1 MHNLSQLYSGELR
14 GTKHLRLSCNLTE
27 VPPEVFSLAESLEVL
42 DLSGNKISSLP
53 ADFARLRKLRIVF
66 FSDNLFTEFPSVLS
80 ECKELSMIGFKSN
93 FIERIP
99 ENALPETTRWLILTN
114 NKIKELPASIGKC
127 PLLQKVALAGNE
139 LKELPSEMMNCRNL
153 ELLRISANQ
162 LKVLPEWLLDLPK
175 LAWLA
180 FAGNPFSRNEQQQLH
195 LQYISWNEFDLKEQL
210 GEGASG
216 HISKAFWKTENKNVA
231 IKVFKG
237 EVTSDGYPDD
247 EMKACVA
254 AGDHPVLPKLIGE
267 IKDHPQQKQGLIME
281 LIPSHF
287 YNLGLPPSL
296 DTCTRDTF
304 PEGTVFTALQILNI
318 GTAIASGASYLHEK
332 GIMHGDLYAHN
343 MLIDKE
349 STTLF
354 GDFGAASFY
363 NTQDRFAQKIQQ
375 LECRAFA
382 CLLDDLLA
390 HLRLADIALE
400 LTTKLRDLKEEL
412 MQTHVTA
419 RPLFSE
425 VHSRMASWKE
435 KFSVQSF

>member
-1 MHNLSQLYSGELR
+1 MHSLSQLYSGELS

-27 VPPEVFSLAESLEVL
+27 VPPEVFSLEESLEVL
-42 DLSGNKISSLP
+42 DLSGNQISSLP
-53 ADFARLRKLRIVF
+53 ADFSRLRKLKIVF
-66 FSDNLFTEFPSVLS
+66 FSDNLFTELPAVLS
-80 ECKELSMIGFKSN
+80 QCRQLSMIGFKSN
-93 FIERIP
+93 RIERIP

-114 NKIKELPASIGKC
+114 NRIKELPTSIGNC
-127 PLLQKVALAGNE
+127 QLLQKVALAGNE
-139 LKELPSEMMNCRNL
+139 LKELPPEMAQCQNL

-162 LKVLPEWLLDLPK
+162 LAALPEWLLDLPK

-180 FAGNPFSRNEQQQLH
+180 FAGNPFSETKHQENNLH
-195 LQYISWNEFDLKEQL
+195 YINWNEFDLKEQL

-216 HISKAFWKTENKNVA
+216 HISKAFWRTENKNVA

-267 IKDHPQQKQGLIME
+267 IKGHPHQKQGLIME

-296 DTCTRDTF
+296 ETCSRDTF
-304 PEGTVFTALQILNI
+304 PEGTVFTTVQILHI
-318 GTAIASGASYLHEK
+318 GTAIASAAKHLHGR

-343 MLIDKE
+343 TLIDKN
-349 STTLF
+349 SKTLF

-363 NTQDRFAQKIQQ
+363 NTQDNFAQKTQQ
-375 LECRAFA
+375 IECRAFA
-382 CLLDDLLA
+382 CLLDDLLS
-390 HLRLADIALE
+390 HLRLTDITLE
-400 LTTKLRDLKEEL
+400 LTTKLRNLKDEL
-412 MQTHVTA
+412 IQTSVSA

-425 VHSRMASWKE
+425 VYSRMASWKRE
-435 KFSVQSF
+435 FLVQDL